1 MEGFTLMEAL
11 LVGIVYYL
19 AYCEISMPLIGAGI
33 QDPVTVGL
41 ILGLFFGDYKLGMAI
56 GVGIGL
62 MYFNAGAQ
70 VGGNLPTDAVL
81 ASCIVVPLAIKYDI
95 PVATAMAV
103 AVPFGVLGTFVDNAR
118 RMINGVWNRRAQK
131 HVDEGAWNKLTF
143 DSIIGPSLVSAAVRI
158 IPLAA
163 LLYLFG
169 AAAGDV
175 IANLP
180 AWLTAGFSVIAGLL
194 PGLGLVLCVQFI
206 GKRELLPYFL
216 IGFFAVSLG
225 GISTVFVAL
234 IGVCLAF
241 MHLQFVGHK
250 FEEEEDYEE
259 EEEEAEAAA
268 VSPYRPDAVFPS
280 KAAYFW
286 WCMKFNMFYRVS
298 QCLEYFYGTG
308 TAWSML
314 TQLKRVY
321 GDNEEGLKTAYRRE
335 LKPFITNMAWGTE
348 LTTISMVMEEDIA
361 KNGDPDGVKGEAIES
376 FKTGLMGPMAG
387 LGDTIEVA
395 IMMPIFKSI
404 CYPLAQ
410 AGNVLG
416 AFPFTYWFGWQ
427 LIPSYITGR
436 IGYEKGQKG
445 LTKLL
450 ASNVISKVLYGA
462 GILGILLMGAMCASY
477 CNLSFNIAW
486 TNALGVTTS
495 INDVLNSLIPGL
507 PTLLYLSLVYLLL
520 KKGVSFTKIMIGVV
534 IFGLVGSFI
543 GIV

>member
-1 MEGFTLMEAL
+1 MTDFTLVEAL

-41 ILGLFFGDYKLGMAI
+41 ILGFLFGDYKLGMTI

-81 ASCIVVPLAIKYDI
+81 ASCIVVPLAIKFDI

-118 RMINGVWNRRAQK
+118 RMINGMWNRRAQK

-143 DSIIGPSLVSAAVRI
+143 DSIVGPSLVSAAVRI
-158 IPLAA
+158 IPLAF
-163 LLYLFG
+163 LLFAFG
-169 AAAGDV
+169 SAAGEV
-175 IANLP
+175 VANLP
-180 AWLTAGFSVIAGLL
+180 QWLTDGFTVIAALL

-206 GKRELLPYFL
+206 GKQELLPYFL
-216 IGFFAVSLG
+216 VGFFAVSLG

-241 MHLQFVGHK
+241 LHIQFIGHK
-250 FEEEEDYEE
+250 FEDEEEDYEE
-259 EEEEAEAAA
+259 EETEE
-268 VSPYRPDAVFPS
+268 VKPYRPDAVFPS
-280 KAAYFW
+280 KTAYFW
-286 WCMKFNMFYRVS
+286 WCMKFNFFYRIS

-308 TAWSML
+308 TAWTMFS
-314 TQLKRVY
+314 QLKRVY
-321 GDNEEGLKTAYRRE
+321 GDNEEGLKVAYKRH

-348 LTTISMVMEEDIA
+348 LTTISLAMEEDIA
-361 KNGDPDGVKGEAIES
+361 KNGDPDGVKGEAVEAL
-376 FKTGLMGPMAG
+376 KTGLMGPMAG

-410 AGNVLG
+410 AGNIFG
-416 AFPFTYWFGWQ
+416 AFPFTYWFAYQ
-427 LIPSYITGR
+427 LIPSYVTGR
-436 IGYEKGQKG
+436 IGYEQGQKG

-450 ASNVISKVLYGA
+450 SSNAISKVLYGA

-477 CNLSFNIAW
+477 CNLTFAVSW
-486 TNALGVTTS
+486 TNSLGVTTD
-495 INDVLNSLIPGL
+495 INTVLNGLVPGL
-507 PTLLYLSLVYLLL
+507 GTLLYLSLVYVLLN
-520 KKGVSFTKIMIGVV
+520 KGISFTKIMLGVV
-534 IFGLVGSFI
+534 AFGLLGSFV
-543 GIV
+543 GLV